1 MGFFSGIVSAVKSI
15 VSSVK
20 GVISAVGKALT
31 TGKPSD
37 VNNAITQIDNTINEV
52 DKLIKLLEGPKKQK
66 ITTGAEDSGILPTWD
81 EIKARWNNAV
91 NCDLKI
97 ASDTIRNA
105 FNELGNEVSNKY
117 NEIKNDVI
125 NEYTYFSNELN
136 NSLGLAY
143 QGTDEAGKASHL
155 IPEN

>member
-1 MGFFSGIVSAVKSI
+1 MGFFSGLVSKVTSAVKS
-15 VSSVK
+15 VFSAAK
-20 GVISAVGKALT
+20 SAVSAAEKAIT
-31 TGKPSD
+31 TGLSKD
-37 VNNAITQIDNTINEV
+37 INNAITQIDNTINEV

-143 QGTDEAGKASHL
+143 QGTDEAGKA
-155 IPEN
+155 